1 MKKWCE
7 RDREVK
13 GRNLS
18 GCKVREESVGCCFR
32 CDGDGSACYGEHGS
46 MSILNRMQVLQ
57 L

>member
-1 MKKWCE
+1 MEKWCE